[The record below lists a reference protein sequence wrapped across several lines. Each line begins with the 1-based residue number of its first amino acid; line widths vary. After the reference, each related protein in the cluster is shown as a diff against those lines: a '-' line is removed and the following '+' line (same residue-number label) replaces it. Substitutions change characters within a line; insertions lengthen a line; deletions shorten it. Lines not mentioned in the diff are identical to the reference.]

1 MKKIITVLI
10 LIAAICLLSAGTV
23 FADTSTSQTFYIANE
38 NITVYVVSNN
48 AYQPAFVI
56 PKSYYFRTLSANG
69 EYTAIVYN
77 KNTDNSVSLYVTTSD
92 LNSKASVTKDNVN
105 DDNAYYGIA
114 IANAKPNETT
124 EDGKD
129 VWFYNPGTLTQ
140 ESKSSYTTINNILG
154 AYQYGNT
161 SYFSAIVTVSSQ
173 TKVLLYKAIDTN
185 NPSFTLASIPLHQI
199 TIDRNNAQNEGAVT
213 TPDDGNSGS
222 TQNNVIRNVM
232 IAVICILC
240 VLVIFLIFRP
250 TKNAKNRYEMENRE
264 NAEDNR
270 YDNNGYSD
278 RR

>member
-1 MKKIITVLI
+1 MKKILTVLI

-77 KNTDNSVSLYVTTSD
+77 KNTDNSVSLYVTTAD

-105 DDNAYYGIA
+105 DDIAYYGIA
-114 IANAKPNETT
+114 IANAKPQDTGE
-124 EDGKD
+124 
-129 VWFYNPGTLTQ
+129 VMFYNPGTLT
-140 ESKSSYTTINNILG
+140 EEIKSSYVTVNKVLG
-154 AYQYGNT
+154 VYQYDNT
-161 SYFSAIVTVSSQ
+161 TYFSAIVTAGSQ

-199 TIDRNNAQNEGAVT
+199 TIDRNNAQNEGAIT
-213 TPDDGNSGS
+213 TPNDGNSGS

>member
-1 MKKIITVLI
+1 MKKILTVLI

-77 KNTDNSVSLYVTTSD
+77 KNTDNSVSLYVTTAD

-114 IANAKPNETT
+114 IANAKPQDTGE
-124 EDGKD
+124 
-129 VWFYNPGTLTQ
+129 VMFHNPGTLT
-140 ESKSSYTTINNILG
+140 EEIKSSYVTVNKVLG
-154 AYQYGNT
+154 VYQYDNT
-161 SYFSAIVTVSSQ
+161 TYFSAIVTAGSQ

>member
-1 MKKIITVLI
+1 MKKILTVLI

-77 KNTDNSVSLYVTTSD
+77 KNTDNSVSLYVTTAD

-114 IANAKPNETT
+114 IANAKPQDTGE
-124 EDGKD
+124 
-129 VWFYNPGTLTQ
+129 VMFYNPGTLTG
-140 ESKSSYTTINNILG
+140 EIKSSYVTVNKVLG
-154 AYQYGNT
+154 VYQYDNT
-161 SYFSAIVTVSSQ
+161 TYFSAIVTAGSQ

>member
-1 MKKIITVLI
+1 MKKILTVLI

-114 IANAKPNETT
+114 IANAKPQDTGE
-124 EDGKD
+124 
-129 VWFYNPGTLTQ
+129 VMFYNPGTLT
-140 ESKSSYTTINNILG
+140 EEIKSSYVTVNKVLG
-154 AYQYGNT
+154 VYQYDNT
-161 SYFSAIVTVSSQ
+161 TYFSAIVTAGSQ

-199 TIDRNNAQNEGAVT
+199 TIDRNNAQNEGAIT

>member
-1 MKKIITVLI
+1 MKKILTVLI

-77 KNTDNSVSLYVTTSD
+77 KNTDNSVSLYVTTAD

-114 IANAKPNETT
+114 IANAKPQDTGE
-124 EDGKD
+124 
-129 VWFYNPGTLTQ
+129 VMFYNPGTLT
-140 ESKSSYTTINNILG
+140 EEIKSSYVTVNKVLG
-154 AYQYGNT
+154 VYQYDNT
-161 SYFSAIVTVSSQ
+161 TYFSAIVTAGSQ

-199 TIDRNNAQNEGAVT
+199 TIDRNNAQNEGAIT

>member
-1 MKKIITVLI
+1 MKKILTVLI

-77 KNTDNSVSLYVTTSD
+77 KNTDNSVSLYVTTAD

-114 IANAKPNETT
+114 IANAKPQDTGE
-124 EDGKD
+124 
-129 VWFYNPGTLTQ
+129 VMFYNPGTLT
-140 ESKSSYTTINNILG
+140 EEIKSSYVTVNKVLG
-154 AYQYGNT
+154 VYQYDNT
-161 SYFSAIVTVSSQ
+161 TYFSAIVTAGSQ